1 MSAGHGTRAD
11 VVPPEVLAA
20 RAYLMRVAEPP
31 SRAVGAF
38 VARHGPVETAD
49 RIRRGLDL
57 SADLDAATEARRD
70 VDRSGADL
78 DAMAARDGRL
88 LVPEDP
94 DWPAWS
100 LKDLHEAAAE
110 DLPDLLPP
118 LALWVRGPLPLVDA
132 GRGWVAVVGSRAATD
147 YGLWVAGDWAAGL
160 ADAGMTTVSGAALG
174 IDGAAHRGSLVAGG
188 PTVAVLAC
196 GLDRPYPAAHSRLL
210 DRIAGTG
217 AVLTEYPPGT
227 VPGRHRFLVRNRLV
241 AALAIGTLVVEAGAR
256 SGARRTAL
264 VAHLLGRSV
273 MVVPGPVTS
282 AQSVGCHAL
291 ARDPETSVV
300 GRVDDVV
307 ETVGDLGRFA
317 PDEGRPSRSTDG
329 LSPRVLRVHEALSR
343 RTARSAR
350 RLAYYSGVDLHSVEL
365 GLDQLERAEL
375 AERSGGRW
383 RLRPG

>member
-1 MSAGHGTRAD
+1 MSTEHGTRAD

-31 SRAVGAF
+31 SRALGAF
-38 VARHGPVETAD
+38 VARHGPVEAAD

-57 SADLDAATEARRD
+57 PADLDAATEARRD
-70 VDRSGADL
+70 VDRSRADL
-78 DAMAARDGRL
+78 DAMAARGGRL

-160 ADAGMTTVSGAALG
+160 
-174 IDGAAHRGSLVAGG
+174 
-188 PTVAVLAC
+188 
-196 GLDRPYPAAHSRLL
+196 
-210 DRIAGTG
+210 
-217 AVLTEYPPGT
+217 
-227 VPGRHRFLVRNRLV
+227 
-241 AALAIGTLVVEAGAR
+241 
-256 SGARRTAL
+256 
-264 VAHLLGRSV
+264 
-273 MVVPGPVTS
+273 
-282 AQSVGCHAL
+282 
-291 ARDPETSVV
+291 
-300 GRVDDVV
+300 DDVV

-329 LSPRVLRVHEALSR
+329 LSPTVLRVHEALSR

-350 RLAYYSGVDLHSVEL
+350 RLAYDSGVDLHSVES

-383 RLRPG
+383 RRRPG